1 MSIFFACIHGAA
13 MLFSPYRGTGGL
25 TTMAKTP
32 YKRDRAGINIT
43 YELHAE
49 VLKACPE
56 GYKIQAFIESLIR
69 TGLEALKKGKKK

>member
-1 MSIFFACIHGAA
+1 
-13 MLFSPYRGTGGL
+13 
-25 TTMAKTP
+25 MAKTP